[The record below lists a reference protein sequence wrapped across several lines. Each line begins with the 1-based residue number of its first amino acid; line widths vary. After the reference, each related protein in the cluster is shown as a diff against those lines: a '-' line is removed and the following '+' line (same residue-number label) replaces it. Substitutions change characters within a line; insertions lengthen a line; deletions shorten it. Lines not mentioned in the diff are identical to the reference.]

1 MNDFDSIAS
10 DLEGGSQPA
19 QSKAPAFNPSQSY
32 GTPAKLL
39 DNLQATE
46 SSGNRYAINKDTKAM
61 GPYQFTPDTVAML
74 HKQGV
79 KFDPFDPQQA
89 RAAADYYVSRL
100 AQQNNGDY
108 TKAMAQYG
116 GFKTKDPSA
125 YVGKVLNGVQAS
137 AQQPSEFDSIAADLS
152 APTNKASAQP
162 PADMTVTV
170 TPNRGGFPQPKP
182 GAKWGPS
189 SLSESFR
196 NVVDT
201 AKGVGE
207 TALNQ
212 VSGVGANIIGGWRGL
227 SELAQGHGID
237 AAANAVRSEVEQG
250 TYQPQTEGGKN
261 LTEAASI
268 PAQAIDYVAGKAGN
282 AVNQAAGPGAATVV
296 HTAIDAL
303 PMLFLRKGG
312 GKPVTMPS
320 LKVQPSSME
329 ALVKTVPVDSVIAQA
344 PAAQTVPMTGK
355 QAPETVAAQGT
366 SQPGVSTVS
375 QQPKITPTAQIKEA
389 AALPPIEQVARAN
402 VLKAVGIDDARLS
415 AIEGHPLNAASE
427 FQMGK
432 FNEPAGQAAK
442 AQFAAEKA
450 ALQAHTE
457 GMVEKSGGS
466 LGMDQETRLARG
478 NSILAPLDSLKQ
490 WFDDK
495 TNQLYTAARE
505 RAQGQPVTLQSTN
518 DVLGQKSNFSG
529 NSDSLQL
536 RNGVQ
541 DRMQELGMLDDKGN
555 LISSTVDQAENLR
568 KYLNEQWSPKNSHV
582 LGKLKDALD
591 DDVMSMAGE
600 DIFKEARDMRA

>member
-1 MNDFDSIAS
+1 
-10 DLEGGSQPA
+10 
-19 QSKAPAFNPSQSY
+19 
-32 GTPAKLL
+32 
-39 DNLQATE
+39 
-46 SSGNRYAINKDTKAM
+46 
-61 GPYQFTPDTVAML
+61 
-74 HKQGV
+74 
-79 KFDPFDPQQA
+79 
-89 RAAADYYVSRL
+89 
-100 AQQNNGDY
+100 
-108 TKAMAQYG
+108 
-116 GFKTKDPSA
+116 
-125 YVGKVLNGVQAS
+125 
-137 AQQPSEFDSIAADLS
+137 
-152 APTNKASAQP
+152 
-162 PADMTVTV
+162 
-170 TPNRGGFPQPKP
+170 
-182 GAKWGPS
+182 
-189 SLSESFR
+189 
-196 NVVDT
+196 
-201 AKGVGE
+201 
-207 TALNQ
+207 
-212 VSGVGANIIGGWRGL
+212 
-227 SELAQGHGID
+227 
-237 AAANAVRSEVEQG
+237 
-250 TYQPQTEGGKN
+250 
-261 LTEAASI
+261 
-268 PAQAIDYVAGKAGN
+268 GN

-344 PAAQTVPMTGK
+344 PTAQTVPMTGK
-355 QAPETVAAQGT
+355 PAEPVTAGASAETVAPVT
-366 SQPGVSTVS
+366 P
-375 QQPKITPTAQIKEA
+375 QPKITPTAQIKEA
-389 AALPPIEQVARAN
+389 AALPPEQQVARAN

-591 DDVMSMAGE
+591 DDVMSTAGE
-600 DIFKEARDMRA
+600 DIFKEARDMRALRARTLDDPKGISNVMDSNGPNGINRKVPTENVASHITSMPAAQFEHIVETLKNVPPELQPQAQAALGEIKGHLMNKVLDAGSKTNAGNTRVLWNHGGVDKVISENAAKFNSGLFTPEELADLQNLQQAGHILSVDPTYPGAAAQGANALKSGLMSKAVGRAAQLAGGGIGSVLGPAGAAAGSVVGEVVGGKMSHRMGEGAALKKFSKGMVKLSDFPSK